1 MENRKY
7 ITIIKKGESEFSEL
21 DFTLYD
27 EIHPNWNDNDGYSPH
42 ELVPPYRTVDGHPI
56 LIDTLIH
63 KLKDYKNKGANYVG
77 LDYHVDHIGYNME
90 FYDIHAS
97 TEEEIDKHKKSI
109 EASKKRALQKEYD
122 ILSKKL
128 DELKKGL

>member
-7 ITIIKKGESEFSEL
+7 ITIIKKGEYEFSEL

-27 EIHPNWNDNDGYSPH
+27 EIHPNWNDNDEDSPH

-56 LIDTLIH
+56 LIDTLIQ

-77 LDYHVDHIGYNME
+77 IDYHVDHIGYNIE

-97 TEEEIDKHKKSI
+97 REEEIDSHKQSI

-128 DELKKGL
+128 DELKKCL